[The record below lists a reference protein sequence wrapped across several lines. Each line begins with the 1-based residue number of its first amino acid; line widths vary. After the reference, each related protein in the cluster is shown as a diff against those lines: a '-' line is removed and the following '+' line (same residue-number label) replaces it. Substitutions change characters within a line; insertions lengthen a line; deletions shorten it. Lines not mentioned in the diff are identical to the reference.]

1 MELGTLNLASR
12 DMEIAQLMTV
22 AIESYAYAVA
32 SYATEL
38 PEVVNA
44 IGEINPAAA
53 IAIVGMYNPNDDVVI
68 NIGETEF
75 DIGEY
80 VAYLIEAANIH
91 NFTYALVTDN
101 AFFVEATEVETVN
114 TKAAL
119 AIDEFLFMYL
129 DLYSTQTGEAMNPS
143 AAGHEYI
150 KTQIREALV
159 LVNEVEIEMTRM
171 ILGNE
176 LALQFAF
183 KKAPIIEGV
192 PYDVVITKTYADGRE
207 AKVVEIP
214 VSQWKSATID
224 GEAYYYVS
232 FNGIAAKEMSDGVD
246 VNVVVN
252 DKLTVSKTYSDS
264 IREYA
269 VRQLRRA
276 TEDVTKALYVDMLNY
291 GAAAQTY
298 FEYDAKNLSNADLT
312 AAEQAYAT
320 KEVKL
325 ENNLK
330 KGENYVASQLNLASS
345 IQLRAKF
352 DNIDASMYAIVSFT
366 NHVGRKIEVKV
377 DGYKFLQGNVVVVD
391 AVVAADYEQDVTIT
405 VYNAEGKAVASV
417 VDSVASYIARM
428 SGEDAPVIYDAV
440 AKYTA
445 SAYAYLHQ

>member
-1 MELGTLNLASR
+1 MATQEAEGG
-12 DMEIAQLMTV
+12 
-22 AIESYAYAVA
+22 ES
-32 SYATEL
+32 L
-38 PEVVNA
+38 
-44 IGEINPAAA
+44 
-53 IAIVGMYNPNDDVVI
+53 
-68 NIGETEF
+68 
-75 DIGEY
+75 
-80 VAYLIEAANIH
+80 AANILANMTLLARDAIVKANKNIVKLAMFDLLRANEEWCKAKH
-91 NFTYALVTDN
+91 VPIPRQVWYKRNADGSVTRVTDGPT
-101 AFFVEATEVETVN
+101 APE
-114 TKAAL
+114 KK
-119 AIDEFLFMYL
+119 IMRD
-129 DLYSTQTGEAMNPS
+129 
-143 AAGHEYI
+143 I

-214 VSQWKSATID
+214 VSQWKSAPID

-330 KGENYVASQLNLASS
+330 KGDNYVASQLNLASS

-377 DGYKFLQGNVVVVD
+377 DGSKFLQGNVVVVD